1 MEKRNLVQSCAIK
14 FCVKL
19 NENATETCEKLIRA
33 YGELAVSRTQVF
45 RWQKAFLDGREGVED
60 EPRSGRSCT
69 SKTDENVTK
78 VRDWQSEWSVVC
90 WIWIAKPST
99 KIWPSKWAC
108 RKFAPSW
115 SQKFSQVNR
124 RKTEFLAKKRYFSD
138 SAATILAWSESVWLL
153 PFPKTQIPLRRSS
166 FWELWTSKGRD
177 RPAEG
182 IFTWRPPAL
191 LPGVGET
198 SPAVCGFPRELLWRR

>member
-78 VRDWQSEWSVVC
+78 VRD
-90 WIWIAKPST
+90 
-99 KIWPSKWAC
+99 
-108 RKFAPSW
+108 
-115 SQKFSQVNR
+115 
-124 RKTEFLAKKRYFSD
+124 
-138 SAATILAWSESVWLL
+138 
-153 PFPKTQIPLRRSS
+153 
-166 FWELWTSKGRD
+166 
-177 RPAEG
+177 
-182 IFTWRPPAL
+182 
-191 LPGVGET
+191 
-198 SPAVCGFPRELLWRR
+198 